1 MTLSENEILSIKT
14 FNTPRTLKWLFLCLL
29 FLTCDTANS
38 FFQSCRNVQDSETGY
53 AVSVPVT
60 FSLRTVG
67 VKEPSM
73 VQDIDRF

>member
-1 MTLSENEILSIKT
+1 MTLSETRYCQLKRLI
-14 FNTPRTLKWLFLCLL
+14 PRETLKWLFLCLL

-60 FSLRTVG
+60 FSPGDGLELR
-67 VKEPSM
+67 SQ
-73 VQDIDRF
+73 VQAGH